1 MEIFLERAKDGLLTC
16 KVQKENNRSYYL
28 YSKYKPLR
36 SLETLPEIK
45 KDKDYL
51 ILGIGLGYEIAYVSE
66 NIWGKVVVIDYN
78 RQFYNLIKENNELK
92 PNISNGNIEFLFGD
106 EYMNYLSL
114 RNDNFE
120 IIYNPQILELHP
132 AFFAK
137 VLMYLHSK
145 KKSCKNKTVVLMEHN
160 ALIEDCL
167 DAFKKESFQCIKL
180 DWTTKEKLLLKISN
194 IHPAF
199 IFTINYSEII
209 AEISETLQIPYI
221 SWTVDTPSYPLYSLK
236 IDTPLSAHFIYDE
249 AIVHTLQKRG
259 VTNVYYLP
267 VAGNPE
273 RMMATIRKNNNL
285 QMQYDVSFTGNL
297 TISEYTQKI
306 EPYLSVETKEIIN
319 KLLEEQ
325 EQNKTEFIIRSK
337 VNNELVYRIQEESRY
352 NIIGN
357 ELLTPE
363 EKLAFLLGREHSQR
377 ERIRVVQQ
385 LEKQRFS
392 FAVFGNDSWSMF
404 TKNYQGYA
412 DYYKVYPL
420 VLHHSKINI
429 NLTRTFVETGL
440 PLRVFDV
447 LSSKGFLLT
456 NDKRDIHR
464 LFKDGRDL
472 VVFRDSQDL
481 VEQIEYYLNHEEQRL
496 QIIENGHETLHK
508 YHTYNHRVKKIIDL
522 LRTKNWI

>member
-45 KDKDYL
+45 QDKNYV
-51 ILGIGLGYEIAYVSE
+51 ILGIGLGYEIAHVSE
-66 NIWGKVVVIDYN
+66 NTNGKVIVIDYN
-78 RQFYNLIKENNELK
+78 RQFYSLIKENNELK
-92 PNISNGNIEFLFGD
+92 PNISNRNIEFLFGD
-106 EYMNYLSL
+106 EYVNYLSI
-114 RNDNFE
+114 RNDDFE

-137 VLMYLHSK
+137 VLMYLHPK
-145 KKSCKNKTVVLMEHN
+145 NKSCENITVVLMEHN

-180 DWTTKEKLLLKISN
+180 NWTTKEKLLLKISN
-194 IHPAF
+194 IRPTF

-209 AEISETLQIPYI
+209 AEVSETLQIPYI

-249 AIVHTLQKRG
+249 SIVHTLQKRG

-273 RMMATIRKNNNL
+273 RMMATIRKNNNI
-285 QMQYDVSFTGNL
+285 QMQYDVSFAGNL

-306 EPYLSVETKEIIN
+306 EPYLSAETKEIIN
-319 KLLEEQ
+319 QLLEEQ
-325 EQNKTEFIIRSK
+325 EQNKAEFIIRSK
-337 VNNELVYRIQEESRY
+337 VSNELVHRIQEESRY
-352 NIIGN
+352 PIIGN
-357 ELLTPE
+357 ELLSPE

-377 ERIRVVQQ
+377 ERIRFVQQ

-412 DYYKVYPL
+412 DYYEVYPL
-420 VLHHSKINI
+420 VFHHSKINI

-447 LSSKGFLLT
+447 LASKGFLLT

-472 VVFRDSQDL
+472 VVFRDNQDL
-481 VEQIEYYLNHEEQRL
+481 VEQIEYYLKHEEQRL

-508 YHTYNHRVKKIIDL
+508 YHTYSHRIKKIIDL
-522 LRTKNWI
+522 LRIKNWI

>member
-16 KVQKENNRSYYL
+16 KIQKENNRSYYL

-36 SLETLPEIK
+36 LLETLPEIK
-45 KDKDYL
+45 KDKNYV
-51 ILGIGLGYEIAYVSE
+51 ILGIGLGYEIVYVSE
-66 NIWGKVVVIDYN
+66 NTNGKVVVIDYN
-78 RQFYNLIKENNELK
+78 HQFYNLIKENNELK
-92 PNISNGNIEFLFGD
+92 PNIDNRNIEFLFGD
-106 EYMNYLSL
+106 EYINCLSIQ
-114 RNDNFE
+114 NDDFE

-137 VLMYLHSK
+137 VLMYLHPK
-145 KKSCKNKTVVLMEHN
+145 KKACENKTVVLMEHN

-167 DAFKKESFQCIKL
+167 DAFKKKSFQCIKL
-180 DWTTKEKLLLKISN
+180 DWATKEKLLLKISN

-221 SWTVDTPSYPLYSLK
+221 SWTVDTPCYSLYSLK

-273 RMMATIRKNNNL
+273 RMMATIRKNNNI
-285 QMQYDVSFTGNL
+285 QMHYDVSFAGNL

-306 EPYLSVETKEIIN
+306 EPYLSAETKKIIN
-319 KLLEEQ
+319 TILEEQ
-325 EQNKTEFIIRSK
+325 EQNKTEFTIRSK
-337 VNNELVYRIQEESRY
+337 VNSELVHRIQEESHY
-352 NIIGN
+352 PIIGN
-357 ELLTPE
+357 ELLSPE
-363 EKLAFLLGREHSQR
+363 EKLSFLLGREHSQR
-377 ERIRVVQQ
+377 ERIRFVQQ
-385 LEKQRFS
+385 LEKHFS
-392 FAVFGNDSWSMF
+392 CAVFGNDSWSIF
-404 TKNYQGYA
+404 AKNYQGYA
-412 DYYKVYPL
+412 DYYEVYPL
-420 VLHHSKINI
+420 VFHHSKINI

-472 VVFRDSQDL
+472 VVFRDNQDL
-481 VEQIEYYLNHEEQRL
+481 VEQIDYYLHHEEER
-496 QIIENGHETLHK
+496 IRIAESGHEILCK
-508 YHTYNHRVKKIIDL
+508 YHTYIHRIEKIIEL
-522 LRTKNWI
+522 GKRRSWL